1 MVECNTTNPG
11 IEGSNLTSSWY
22 QERKEKKEII
32 VIQKS
37 SIFRGGFVEH
47 LSRTYVAQ
55 QSVTEV
61 ISLIFIKLVT
71 P

>member
-1 MVECNTTNPG
+1 MVECNTTNPE
-11 IEGSNLTSSWY
+11 IAGSNLTTSFN

-47 LSRTYVAQ
+47 LSQT
-55 QSVTEV
+55 
-61 ISLIFIKLVT
+61 
-71 P
+71 